1 MNNYKKEIIY
11 SLDEHRLVIQELKNA
26 MAECQVFAITG
37 PLGAGKTTTIKALLR
52 SCGVAGT
59 ITSPTFT
66 YVNEYTNDQHEQF
79 YHFDLYRI
87 SNVEEFQSQGFDEY
101 LYQPAPDCPEL
112 VEGSSQSEVGPHSWS
127 FIEWPEVI
135 QSLLTHN
142 VCSVSFDYH
151 EDPDKRVVIIEY

>member
-1 MNNYKKEIIY
+1 MNSYKKEIIY
-11 SLDEHRLVIQELKNA
+11 SLDDLVIQELKNA
-26 MAECQVFAITG
+26 MATCQVFAITG

-66 YVNEYTNDQHEQF
+66 YVNEYTNDQGERF

-87 SNVEEFQSQGFDEY
+87 GTVEEFQSQGFDEY
-101 LYQPAPDCPEL
+101 LYQ
-112 VEGSSQSEVGPHSWS
+112 GQSWS

-135 QSLLTHN
+135 MSLLTHN
-142 VCSVSFDYH
+142 VCFVSFDYH
-151 EDPDKRVVIIEY
+151 DDPDKRIVTIEYK